1 MPILNFLREKND
13 QYSDLVNNIDELIG
27 GRDNIT
33 AVVHCVTRLR
43 F

>member
-1 MPILNFLREKND
+1 M
-13 QYSDLVNNIDELIG
+13 DELIG